1 MPKEK
6 PIDELLRVMARLREP
21 DGCPWDRE
29 QDHGSIR
36 INAVEEVYE
45 LVDAIEDGDDD
56 QILEELGDLLL
67 QVVFHAQMAEEREA
81 FNFDKIAQVITD
93 KLIRRHPHV
102 FAEGKVADVE
112 GVWSQWDAIKQKE
125 KKGTVNERKSV
136 FDGVP
141 KHLPA
146 LMRAHELVKKAHKHD
161 LLPKGRK
168 IVSKRSLGKELF
180 KLAKKAQSNGW
191 QAEELL
197 REEIKRQEK
206 VLRVKEKARQGRK
219 RA

>member
-29 QDHGSIR
+29 QDHSSIR

-45 LVDAIEDGDDD
+45 LVDAIETGDDD

-81 FNFDKIAQVITD
+81 FNFNEIAQVITD

-102 FAEGKVADVE
+102 FAEAKVANVE

-125 KKGTVNERKSV
+125 KEGTVNERKSV

-180 KLAKKAQSNGW
+180 KLAQKAQSNGW

-206 VLRVKEKARQGRK
+206 MLRTKEKARQGRK

>member
-1 MPKEK
+1 MPEEK
-6 PIDELLRVMARLREP
+6 PIDDLLRVMARLRAP

-29 QDHGSIR
+29 QNHRSIR
-36 INAVEEVYE
+36 LNAVEEVYE
-45 LVDAIEDGDDD
+45 LVDAIEVGDDD

-81 FNFDKIAQVITD
+81 FNFDEITQVITD

-102 FAEGKVADVE
+102 FAEDKVMDVE

-125 KKGTVNERKSV
+125 KEGTVNERKSV

-141 KHLPA
+141 RHLPA
-146 LMRAHELVKKAHKHD
+146 LMKAHELVKKAHKHD

-168 IVSKRSLGKELF
+168 IGAKRSLGKELF
-180 KLAKKAQSNGW
+180 KLAQKAQSNGW

-197 REEIKRQEK
+197 REEIKGQEK
-206 VLRVKEKARQGRK
+206 VLRTKEKARQGRK

>member
-6 PIDELLRVMARLREP
+6 PIDELLRVMARLRAP

-29 QDHGSIR
+29 QDHRSIR

-102 FAEGKVADVE
+102 FTGAEVEDVE

-125 KKGTVNERKSV
+125 KEGTVNERKSV

-141 KHLPA
+141 RHLPA

-168 IVSKRSLGKELF
+168 TASKRSLGKELF
-180 KLAKKAQSNGW
+180 KLAQKAQSNGW

-197 REEIKRQEK
+197 REEIKGQEK
-206 VLRVKEKARQGRK
+206 VLRTKEKARQGRK